1 VAPCHKDGTQSA
13 ICQLNRPSPVRC
25 QRVAA
30 PAGLRQSASVRGF
43 LGRSVGPVVAVSAL
57 VVGLVGVWAGL
68 GLPVRPATDAAWVT
82 PAAGARPP
90 TTRPSTP
97 AGPRT
102 LTVLGAGDVL
112 LHPPL
117 WEQAAAD
124 ARRGPSPPAGA
135 SPPAGRTGYDFGPVF
150 AAVKPDVSAAD
161 LAVCHLET
169 PLGEPGGPFSG
180 YPSFDV
186 PPQVTTA
193 IRDTGFDTCS
203 TASNHTLDA
212 GEQGVY
218 RTLDALDAAG
228 LRHAG
233 SYRDAAAQRTPNI
246 VDVRGVKVAQL
257 SYTFG
262 FNGLQRPAGKA
273 WIANLIDPAEVIAE
287 ARRARAAGAQI
298 VVVSM
303 HWGTEYDFD
312 ANADQ
317 QRWARQLLAAPE
329 IDLILGCHAHV
340 VQPFEKI
347 NGKWVVYGMGNEV
360 ARHSDPVDASR
371 EGVMPRFTFTETT
384 PGHWEVTAAAAVPT
398 WVDLTPAI
406 RIVDLPRALAD
417 PATPPAA
424 RAVYQAAFQRISGH
438 LLSRGAGQAG
448 LVVVGG

>member
-1 VAPCHKDGTQSA
+1 VAPCHKDGTRSA
-13 ICQLNRPSPVRC
+13 ICQLNRPSPVGC
-25 QRVAA
+25 LRVADA
-30 PAGLRQSASVRGF
+30 AGLGQSASVRGIP
-43 LGRSVGPVVAVSAL
+43 GRFVGPVAVVSVL
-57 VVGLVGVWAGL
+57 VLGLVGVWAGL
-68 GLPVRPATDAAWVT
+68 GLPVRPATDAAWVSR
-82 PAAGARPP
+82 PAATAPP
-90 TTRPSTP
+90 ATAP

-117 WEQAAAD
+117 WEQATAD
-124 ARRGPSPPAGA
+124 ARAE
-135 SPPAGRTGYDFGPVF
+135 GRTGYDFGPVF

-180 YPSFDV
+180 YPSFTV

-212 GEQGVY
+212 GEKGIY
-218 RTLDALDAAG
+218 RTLDALDVAG

-233 SYRDAAAQRTPNI
+233 SYRDAGAQQTPN
-246 VDVRGVKVAQL
+246 VVEVRGVKVAQL

-273 WIANLIDPAEVIAE
+273 WIANLIDPEAIIAE

-312 ANADQ
+312 ANPDQ

-371 EGVMPRFTFTETT
+371 EGVMPRFTFTEAT
-384 PGHWEVTAAAAVPT
+384 PGHWEVTRAEAVPT

-424 RAVYQAAFQRISGH
+424 RAVYRAAFQRISGH
-438 LLSRGAGQAG
+438 LRSRGAGPAG
-448 LVVVGG
+448 LVVVGD